1 VRVVTLA
8 SPSATPS
15 SPKTGLTLGA
25 IAFVSLAVQVGGILF
40 GELLSGRALIEA
52 SGNGALRR
60 EADEP
65 VPLRG
70 SLPTGSSMPRD
81 AEEDGLDHRMAEISE
96 APSELEPASSL
107 AAAASAT
114 AEPRRTTASLRTWFG
129 KRAHAVGSSLA
140 SFEPPSIVPAA
151 GPAVLA
157 TPDPVTAS
165 SAAEAKGT
173 TSATAEPA
181 PAFNADEFSDEA
193 AAAIAANAQRVAN
206 LSADLIL
213 GRARVVILA
222 GLDSVADADRLA
234 GKLIGDSLH
243 RGLSVARV
251 DAGSGRP
258 STEPGITDLAPEAAS
273 FGDVVHR
280 TAQEGLAE
288 VPWGHFAA
296 LLRQSSKPATLVEAL
311 SDLYEVVLVNAG
323 CVDADSSL
331 PAFAGLAVR
340 LILVTP
346 PSADR
351 ARVEAA
357 WEQVA
362 ALGFDQIE
370 VLAAPVAQAE
380 VA

>member
-1 VRVVTLA
+1 MAAAVA
-8 SPSATPS
+8 S
-15 SPKTGLTLGA
+15 A
-25 IAFVSLAVQVGGILF
+25 IAV
-40 GELLSGRALIEA
+40 
-52 SGNGALRR
+52 
-60 EADEP
+60 D
-65 VPLRG
+65 
-70 SLPTGSSMPRD
+70 
-81 AEEDGLDHRMAEISE
+81 
-96 APSELEPASSL
+96 
-107 AAAASAT
+107 
-114 AEPRRTTASLRTWFG
+114 
-129 KRAHAVGSSLA
+129 
-140 SFEPPSIVPAA
+140 
-151 GPAVLA
+151 
-157 TPDPVTAS
+157 
-165 SAAEAKGT
+165 
-173 TSATAEPA
+173 PA
-181 PAFNADEFSDEA
+181 PAAHAEEPPAEFA
-193 AAAIAANAQRVAN
+193 AAVAANAQRVAN

-222 GLDSVADADRLA
+222 GLDSVADADQLA

-258 STEPGITDLAPEAAS
+258 STEPGITDLAAEAAS

-288 VPWGHFAA
+288 VPWGHFST

-311 SDLYEVVLVNAG
+311 SDLYEVVMVNAG

-346 PSADR
+346 PGADP

-370 VLAAPVAQAE
+370 VLAAPIAQAE